1 MALVLFRYPSE
12 KLSTARRALM
22 APYPPGGEAEAF
34 LYAFSEC
41 DHGLR
46 DVHADDLDDSA
57 RSWFR
62 TIRETMDTTGIEDP
76 SGRGTFLIKAE
87 RLTFDQ
93 KHAFSSALDELAS
106 WFNRRFWT
114 A

>member
-12 KLSTARRALM
+12 KLSTASRALM

-57 RSWFR
+57 RSMVSDDSR
-62 TIRETMDTTGIEDP
+62 DDGHNR
-76 SGRGTFLIKAE
+76 
-87 RLTFDQ
+87 
-93 KHAFSSALDELAS
+93 
-106 WFNRRFWT
+106 NRRSIRPWNVPNQS
-114 A
+114 